1 MTKHPAPEVTRAK
14 SEEIMLIGFGWLVGV
29 FMSGVIVGVM
39 LLLALVTLFGE
50 I

>member
-1 MTKHPAPEVTRAK
+1 
-14 SEEIMLIGFGWLVGV
+14 MLIGFGWLVGV

-39 LLLALVTLFGE
+39 LLLDLVILFGE

>member
-1 MTKHPAPEVTRAK
+1 
-14 SEEIMLIGFGWLVGV
+14 MLIGFGWLVGV

>member
-1 MTKHPAPEVTRAK
+1 
-14 SEEIMLIGFGWLVGV
+14 MLIGFGWLVGV
-29 FMSGVIVGVM
+29 FMSGVIAGVM